1 MYQPGDIVT
10 HTDICVFEGFTVQ
23 QGMNFHTGRDNVSV
37 LLMSTAKNSPYD
49 DEVQDGGRTVIYEG
63 HDIRRDLVEGNP
75 KLYDQPIKLPS
86 GKLTANGKFYR
97 AAKNKNK
104 ETVRLYEKIK
114 PGIWVYN
121 GSFLLQDAWFQSAG
135 KRRVIK
141 FKLTILDN
149 NDPTNNGISEL
160 QQGRMIPSRVKFAV
174 YKRDGGRCVICGA
187 KDNLHFDHIIPF
199 SKGGTSLK
207 EENIQ
212 ILCARHNLSKGD
224 KII

>member
-1 MYQPGDIVT
+1 ML
-10 HTDICVFEGFTVQ
+10 F
-23 QGMNFHTGRDNVSV
+23 RS
-37 LLMSTAKNSPYD
+37 
-49 DEVQDGGRTVIYEG
+49 
-63 HDIRRDLVEGNP
+63 
-75 KLYDQPIKLPS
+75 
-86 GKLTANGKFYR
+86 
-97 AAKNKNK
+97 
-104 ETVRLYEKIK
+104 
-114 PGIWVYN
+114 IWVYN
-121 GSFLLQDAWFQSAG
+121 GSFSLLDAWFQSAG

-141 FKLTILDN
+141 FKLTILDS
-149 NDPTNNGISEL
+149 DGPSSNGVSEL

-212 ILCARHNLSKGD
+212 ILCARHNLSKSD